1 MLYTRKLI
9 VSAICFK
16 GKTISRAKGI
26 PSMGSFE
33 AGESEVF
40 TSYLFFSLN
49 IIAIYVK
56 VQNI

>member
-9 VSAICFK
+9 GSAICFK
-16 GKTISRAKGI
+16 GKTISHAKGI

-40 TSYLFFSLN
+40 TSYLFSLN
-49 IIAIYVK
+49 IIAIYV
-56 VQNI
+56 